1 MPCRPSNYGKGK
13 WEGDKYKGHW
23 KRGNFHGH
31 GTYTRSDGH
40 KFVGEWKNNVL
51 NDITE
56 YDKYG
61 NLVRHILII
70 FSILLLYSPL
80 FGQVDADSSKEF
92 DPTLLSNISISLISE
107 FLKEVE
113 PLPPAGI
120 SMDTCIYHIDA
131 VKVKETTFVTF
142 KGKNL
147 NSFGDSKLSGP
158 DGFQE
163 SVLKALYRA
172 LEDKRKLIC
181 ETYGEFIEKCGG
193 VVKKIPAEK
202 IETIREMEK
211 KYDLFE
217 KRIAVL
223 DTRIERM
230 NNGAVK
236 VVTNPHSIGFDGMYY
251 IVFPPEHSGVKA
263 NIIALVGGKW
273 FPTGAHKVG
282 FFAFE
287 ETCYDEPVVL
297 KVEKDKT
304 KGLFVAV
311 GDNGTIL
318 TSPDGTT
325 WTQRTS
331 TPGPF
336 GARVHLYDV
345 TYGNGLFVTVGGDN
359 GTILTSPDGTTWAK
373 RNSGTSNDLYGVT
386 YGNGLF
392 VTVGEYGTF
401 LTSPDG
407 TTWTKSPSDASATAA
422 GPPGPAHRIYY
433 GKGLFVT
440 YGTKGK
446 IHTSPDG
453 TTWTERTCYYG
464 ASPCQ
469 YAEYGTPQDL
479 EDLHGLTYGNGLF
492 VAVGDNGTILTSP
505 DGTTWAKRNSGTSEE
520 FLGVAYGNGIFLTIG
535 LNGNI
540 LISPDGTTWTEGS
553 YENSYSYGF
562 FKAATYGNG
571 LFVTV
576 SKNGAIQTSPDGTT
590 WTERTS
596 GISGWL
602 REVIYSQ

>member
-1 MPCRPSNYGKGK
+1 M
-13 WEGDKYKGHW
+13 
-23 KRGNFHGH
+23 
-31 GTYTRSDGH
+31 
-40 KFVGEWKNNVL
+40 
-51 NDITE
+51 
-56 YDKYG
+56 
-61 NLVRHILII
+61 
-70 FSILLLYSPL
+70 
-80 FGQVDADSSKEF
+80 
-92 DPTLLSNISISLISE
+92 
-107 FLKEVE
+107 E

-120 SMDTCIYHIDA
+120 SMDACVYQIDA

-181 ETYGEFIEKCGG
+181 DTYGEFIEKCGG

-202 IETIREMEK
+202 IETIREMK
-211 KYDLFE
+211 NKYDLFG

-230 NNGAVK
+230 NSGAVK
-236 VVTNPHSIGFDGMYY
+236 VVTNPHSIGFGGVNY
-251 IVFPPEHSGVKA
+251 IVIPPELSGVKA
-263 NIIALVGGKW
+263 KIIALVGGKR

-282 FFAFE
+282 VFTSE
-287 ETCYDEPVVL
+287 ENCYDEPVVQ
-297 KVEKDKT
+297 KIEKDKT
-304 KGLFVAV
+304 KGLFVTV
-311 GDNGTIL
+311 GQAGIIL

-331 TPGPF
+331 PPGPF
-336 GARVHLYDV
+336 GARAHLFDV
-345 TYGNGLFVTVGGDN
+345 TYGNGLFVTVGDS
-359 GTILTSPDGTTWAK
+359 GTIFTSSDGTTWAK

-422 GPPGPAHRIYY
+422 GPPGPAHRISY
-433 GKGLFVT
+433 GNGLFVT

-453 TTWTERTCYYG
+453 TTWTNRTCYYG
-464 ASPCQ
+464 IAVP
-469 YAEYGTPQDL
+469 YAENGTPLD
-479 EDLHGLTYGNGLF
+479 EDLNGLTYGNGLF

-505 DGTTWAKRNSGTSEE
+505 DGTTWAKRTSGTSEE
-520 FLGVAYGNGIFLTIG
+520 FLGVTYGNGIFLTIG
-535 LNGNI
+535 LDGNI
-540 LISPDGTTWTEGS
+540 LISPDGTTWTEGF
-553 YENSYSYGF
+553 YEESYSYGF

-576 SKNGAIQTSPDGTT
+576 SKNGTIQTSPDGTT